1 MQVTLDHKDNLKLSK
16 DSLERVIEKLG
27 GQNYSTLN
35 NALFRL
41 FKESHREIGGL
52 EADMMD
58 LTSCSLHSRNI
69 FELYLIMLH
78 VYSDEKALNSWYGQL
93 HKDSKD
99 IKVGF
104 IALLKKRGM
113 DTSEFEELQRFE
125 DKTLDESDFQSKG
138 GFQIR
143 DLAEKYG
150 YLEDYLFVYK
160 LNSKLIH
167 PTSMKVNIYD
177 VLTENDNYLKVV
189 IQIGVFFSQ
198 KVEEFALNVEG

>member
-1 MQVTLDHKDNLKLSK
+1 MQVTLGHKDNLKLSK
-16 DSLERVIEKLG
+16 SGLESVIEKLS
-27 GQNYSTLN
+27 GQNYLKRN
-35 NALFRL
+35 NALVHL
-41 FKESHREIGGL
+41 FKASHREIGEL

-104 IALLKKRGM
+104 IELLKKRGM

-160 LNSKLIH
+160 LSSKLIH

-177 VLTENDNYLKVV
+177 VLIENDNYLKVV